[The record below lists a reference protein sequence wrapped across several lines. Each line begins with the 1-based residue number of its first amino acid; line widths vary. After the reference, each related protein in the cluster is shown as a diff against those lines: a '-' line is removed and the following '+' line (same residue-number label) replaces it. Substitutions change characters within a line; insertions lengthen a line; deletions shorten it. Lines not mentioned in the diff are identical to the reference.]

1 MLMNDLTETELFVL
15 INKSSQKITNEE
27 MQCAYGKFIE
37 HIDIINQVEGNL
49 INAIKKLNLSR
60 IEFISLQLHPQ
71 YEQGKKCP

>member
-37 HIDIINQVEGNL
+37 HIDIV
-49 INAIKKLNLSR
+49 
-60 IEFISLQLHPQ
+60 
-71 YEQGKKCP
+71 